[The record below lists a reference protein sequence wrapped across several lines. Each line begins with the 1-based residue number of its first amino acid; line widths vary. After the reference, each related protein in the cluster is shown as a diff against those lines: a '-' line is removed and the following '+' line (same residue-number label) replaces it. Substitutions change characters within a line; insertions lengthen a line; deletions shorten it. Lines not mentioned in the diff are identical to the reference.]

1 MTSPVF
7 FTVSSGYRPD
17 EGDGSLL
24 VRQLDKKGMCMERV
38 KSKKM
43 FPLFECPV
51 YDSELLLDIIKDY
64 RLDEIPVEDLEL
76 SIRTS
81 HWLKSASIQ
90 NVAEVIMMYPFELRK
105 IHNLGTKSVYELQEK
120 VLRFFIKKG
129 ICSHNK

>member
-1 MTSPVF
+1 
-7 FTVSSGYRPD
+7 
-17 EGDGSLL
+17 
-24 VRQLDKKGMCMERV
+24 
-38 KSKKM
+38 M